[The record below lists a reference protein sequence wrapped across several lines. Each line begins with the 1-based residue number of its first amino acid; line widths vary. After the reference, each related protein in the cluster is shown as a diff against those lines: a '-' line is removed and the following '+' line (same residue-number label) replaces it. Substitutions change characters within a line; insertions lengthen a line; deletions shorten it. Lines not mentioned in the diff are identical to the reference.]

1 MLSIFVNHIINIIRF
16 TYTPWMTYSQYS
28 LSKRYI
34 YSQLLIGAIMTTYS
48 ANCSRNSIESS
59 VGVFDNLIKKICH
72 YMTNQLLKARIHQ
85 ERRQLLSMSEDML
98 KDLGI
103 NRADAEQEAQRT
115 DLPANRLKTR

>member
-1 MLSIFVNHIINIIRF
+1 
-16 TYTPWMTYSQYS
+16 
-28 LSKRYI
+28 
-34 YSQLLIGAIMTTYS
+34 MTTYS

>member
-1 MLSIFVNHIINIIRF
+1 
-16 TYTPWMTYSQYS
+16 
-28 LSKRYI
+28 
-34 YSQLLIGAIMTTYS
+34 MTTYS

-59 VGVFDNLIKKICH
+59 AGVFESLIAKVCQ

-85 ERRQLLSMSEDML
+85 ERRQLLSMSEAML

-103 NRADAEQEAQRT
+103 SRAEAELEAQRT